1 MIQTFSRYS
10 FTVVLTML
18 VALNADIPL
27 RGSMESFNPVEREAP
42 VRGNFALEYQVLTGK
57 TREQVCTPP
66 PRLAWLSK
74 ATPLKQILTDTY
86 QIRKSLFLLN
96 RVLRL

>member
-1 MIQTFSRYS
+1 MIQTFSKYS

-27 RGSMESFNPVEREAP
+27 RGNLDSFNPVEREAP
-42 VRGNFALEYQVLTGK
+42 VRGNLQLEYRVLTGK
-57 TREQVCTPP
+57 TKEQVCTPR
-66 PRLAWLSK
+66 PRLVWLNK
-74 ATPLKQILTDTY
+74 GTPLKQIITGTF
-86 QIRKSLFLLN
+86 QSRKPLFLLN